1 MPADA
6 SGIAAYQ
13 ATQKKSL
20 SPREVEAMAF
30 TKAALMM
37 EDAQK
42 SPDDYDK
49 YAQALRFNQLLWT
62 IIQADVTDPTNQL
75 PPELKANVVSL
86 SIFVDKHTGSALL
99 EGKPEMLNVL
109 VNINRNLAEGLRTN
123 PGEAQ
128 AEQTPPERPAFDM
141 PDSA

>member
-42 SPDDYDK
+42 APDDYDK

-62 IIQADVTDPTNQL
+62 IIQADVTDPANQL

-109 VNINRNLAEGLRTN
+109 ININRNLAEGLRVM
-123 PGEAQ
+123 PGRGESEQAQ
-128 AEQTPPERPAFDM
+128 PARPNFDM

>member
-42 SPDDYDK
+42 SPDDMISMH
-49 YAQALRFNQLLWT
+49 RRC
-62 IIQADVTDPTNQL
+62 
-75 PPELKANVVSL
+75 VSI
-86 SIFVDKHTGSALL
+86 SCSGPSS
-99 EGKPEMLNVL
+99 
-109 VNINRNLAEGLRTN
+109 R
-123 PGEAQ
+123 
-128 AEQTPPERPAFDM
+128 QT
-141 PDSA
+141 

>member
-42 SPDDYDK
+42 APDDYDK

-62 IIQADVTDPTNQL
+62 IIQADVTDPANKL
-75 PPELKANVVSL
+75 PPELKANIVSL
-86 SIFVDKHTGSALL
+86 SIFVDKHTGNALL
-99 EGKPEMLNVL
+99 EGKPEMLTVL
-109 VNINRNLAEGLRTN
+109 VNINRNIAEGLRMN
-123 PGEAQ
+123 PEGAEAG
-128 AEQTPPERPAFDM
+128 APPPERPAIDI